1 MAIYRRAIKIKTIR
15 TEHGIEPD
23 IVLPQGVN
31 LEVVD
36 YSADF
41 SECRCILR
49 TRQRRLIPRVRGR
62 EMQRI
67 RDEWR
72 DRRAIIEDEEEPEGG
87 GEEV

>member
-1 MAIYRRAIKIKTIR
+1 MTIFRRAIRLKTTR
-15 TEHGIEPD
+15 TEHGVEPD
-23 IVLPQGVN
+23 IELPTGVN

-36 YSADF
+36 YSDDMT
-41 SECRCILR
+41 ECRCILR

-72 DRRAIIEDEEEPEGG
+72 DRRAIIEDEGEPEGG
-87 GEEV
+87 GEEI